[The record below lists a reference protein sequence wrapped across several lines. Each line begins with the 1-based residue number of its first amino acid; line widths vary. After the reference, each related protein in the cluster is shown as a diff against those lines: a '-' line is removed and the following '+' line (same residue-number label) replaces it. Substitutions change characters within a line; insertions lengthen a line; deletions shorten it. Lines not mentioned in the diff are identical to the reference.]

1 VENLTRVS
9 LFSAGISL
17 FVQNKPIGAG
27 FVLHFKNATMNK
39 ILTGILAGIAI
50 GILLAPDKGT
60 ETRRKISERLRDAKD
75 SVDDFISESRDTIE
89 SGYETVRDE
98 ASDLFQK
105 GKNKFDTMKGKT
117 EDTWNA

>member
-1 VENLTRVS
+1 MENLTRISVVSAGSS
-9 LFSAGISL
+9 LFAH
-17 FVQNKPIGAG
+17 NKIIGAG
-27 FVLHFKNATMNK
+27 FVLLSENATMNK

-105 GKNKFDTMKGKT
+105 GKNKFDNIKGRT

>member
-1 VENLTRVS
+1 MVRV
-9 LFSAGISL
+9 
-17 FVQNKPIGAG
+17 KRIGLS
-27 FVLHFKNATMNK
+27 FVLLLKNSTMNK

-98 ASDLFQK
+98 ASDLFER
-105 GKNKFDTMKGKT
+105 GKNKFDNIKGKA